1 MADTFEIE
9 IATPEKLVIQQHAE
23 FAEIPGKDGY
33 LGVLSGHAALLSELG
48 EGALSITADGKT
60 ESLTVSG
67 GYVEIRDNRVRVLAD
82 RVER

>member
-1 MADTFEIE
+1 MGQVEEQGRAVEEQPRQEPDVEPAGL
-9 IATPEKLVIQQHAE
+9 ATV
-23 FAEIPGKDGY
+23 GR
-33 LGVLSGHAALLSELG
+33 ELG

>member
-33 LGVLSGHAALLSELG
+33 LGVLPGHAALLSELG
-48 EGALSITADGKT
+48 PRTPQTLLSLGT
-60 ESLTVSG
+60 SG
-67 GYVEIRDNRVRVLAD
+67 VRRLIDVRDSSGWRLLRRELQ
-82 RVER
+82 

>member
-33 LGVLSGHAALLSELG
+33 LGVLPGHAALLSELG
-48 EGALSITADGKT
+48 EGGLSITADGKT